1 MPARL
6 LSFTSRVTDGKQA
19 CLKKVLVMISDEML
33 AQCQEMLGY
42 KFKKIELLT
51 QALTHTSAANT
62 RRESNER
69 MEFLGDAVLGFT
81 ICNILFRKY
90 TDLDEG
96 DMTKIKSAVVSRNT
110 CNEIIRETE
119 LGMFVIM
126 DRPVRSLRD
135 VPDSI
140 AACLIEAIIGA
151 IYLDGGMR
159 NAEKFIRTQFQPHI
173 DQAMA
178 SSHQKNYKSLLQQH
192 VQRLGNNP
200 PEYVILDE
208 QGPEHCKCF
217 EIGIMIDGKHLACA
231 WGRSKKLAEQAAA
244 MRALVDMGIID
255 EDED

>member
-1 MPARL
+1 
-6 LSFTSRVTDGKQA
+6 
-19 CLKKVLVMISDEML
+19 MISDETL
-33 AQCQEMLGY
+33 RDCQELLGY
-42 KFKKIELLT
+42 KFKNLELLG

-69 MEFLGDAVLGFT
+69 MEFLGDAVLGFSV
-81 ICNILFRKY
+81 CNIMFRKY
-90 TDLDEG
+90 ADLDEG
-96 DMTKIKSAVVSRNT
+96 DMTKIKSAVVSRST
-110 CNEIIRETE
+110 CNEIVRQSG

-126 DRPVRSLRD
+126 DRPVRSLGD

-159 NAEKFIRTQFQPHI
+159 SAEKFIRTHFQPHI

-178 SSHQKNYKSLLQQH
+178 SSHQKNYKSLLQQY
-192 VQRLGNNP
+192 VQRVGNNP

-208 QGPEHCKCF
+208 QGPEHSKCF
-217 EIGIMIDGKHLACA
+217 EIGILIDGKHLAGA

-244 MRALVDMGIID
+244 RRALVDMGVIS
-255 EDED
+255 EDEE